1 MSFIHRSGPAL
12 TEPFKKM
19 ASTAI
24 AAGSVVSFGT
34 VGATKN
40 GYLSQAVKESVRI
53 AGVSLKKVASGD
65 DDFAANTSIPVIVPG
80 VDDIFEATVSGTA
93 AQTNVGKQY
102 DLTDST
108 NAGTAQDVDLAA
120 TTYKV
125 VTVVGFISAS
135 KVLVKFNGNY
145 AFANK
150 AN

>member
-12 TEPFKKM
+12 TEPFKKL

-24 AAGSVVSFGT
+24 AAGAVVALYST
-34 VGATKN
+34 

-53 AGVSLKKVASGD
+53 AGVALKKIASAD
-65 DDFAANTSIPVIVPG
+65 DDFAANTVVPIIVPSE
-80 VDDIFEATVSGTA
+80 DDIFEATVSGTA

-102 DLTDST
+102 DLTGNV